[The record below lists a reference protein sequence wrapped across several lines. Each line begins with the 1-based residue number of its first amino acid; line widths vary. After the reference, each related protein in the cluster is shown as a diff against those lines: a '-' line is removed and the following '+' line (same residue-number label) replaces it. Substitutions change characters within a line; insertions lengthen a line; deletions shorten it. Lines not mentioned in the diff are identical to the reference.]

1 MIVLTA
7 DSHPDSYSSGPLP
20 KRGFVAEV
28 TKKKSALFSKIETRD
43 DALKAVRDCAGGF
56 FVVAAIQGVLG
67 ALLFPSLIIDALVIA
82 VLAFI
87 LRQWHSRFAAVVLL
101 LTSLLILGTTVGNRI
116 GVTSQG
122 GGNIFLAVLMVLV
135 AFRSVRATF
144 ILAKRAASAPPTM
157 APRIPQQAVRR

>member
-1 MIVLTA
+1 M
-7 DSHPDSYSSGPLP
+7 
-20 KRGFVAEV
+20 AEV
-28 TKKKSALFSKIETRD
+28 TKKKNALFSKIETRE

-67 ALLFPSLIIDALVIA
+67 TLLFPSMIIDAVLIA

-101 LTSLLILGTTVGNRI
+101 LMSLVILGTTVANRI

-135 AFRSVRATF
+135 AFRSVQATF
-144 ILAKRAASAPPTM
+144 ILAKKAPPAPPTM
-157 APRIPQQAVRR
+157 APRMPQQAARR

>member
-1 MIVLTA
+1 M
-7 DSHPDSYSSGPLP
+7 
-20 KRGFVAEV
+20 AEV
-28 TKKKSALFSKIETRD
+28 TKKKKALFSKIETRE

-67 ALLFPSLIIDALVIA
+67 ALLFPSMIIDAVLIA

-101 LTSLLILGTTVGNRI
+101 LMSLVILGITVGNRI
-116 GVTSQG
+116 GLTSQG

-135 AFRSVRATF
+135 AFRSVQATF
-144 ILAKRAASAPPTM
+144 ILAKKAAPAQPTL
-157 APRIPQQAVRR
+157 APRMPQQAARR

>member
-7 DSHPDSYSSGPLP
+7 SLAVPSYSSRPLHQ
-20 KRGFVAEV
+20 RGLVAEV
-28 TKKKSALFSKIETRD
+28 TKKKNALFSKIETRE
-43 DALKAVRDCAGGF
+43 DAVKAVRDCAGGF

-67 ALLFPSLIIDALVIA
+67 ALLIPSLIIDALIIA

-87 LRQWHSRFAAVVLL
+87 LRQWHSRFAAVLL
-101 LTSLLILGTTVGNRI
+101 LLMSVLILGTTVGNRI

-135 AFRSVRATF
+135 AFRSVQATF

-157 APRIPQQAVRR
+157 APRMPQQAVRR